1 MRGQLAIAIGAAF
14 AGWAA
19 CALAQSAA
27 PGATLSA
34 VKATAGPAR
43 PAESGASNSA
53 ATTGPL
59 AIGSIV
65 KDRAGATVGH
75 IVRLTTDKRGVSVA
89 QIRLGED
96 VFSVPVSELFSRG
109 GEVLST
115 VSLDDLKQGRTT
127 PSS

>member
-1 MRGQLAIAIGAAF
+1 MPLRFAIAVGAAL

-19 CALAQSAA
+19 GALAQPA
-27 PGATLSA
+27 PAGGEIGA
-34 VKATAGPAR
+34 VKTPAGPAR
-43 PAESGASNSA
+43 PAESGATNSA

-59 AIGSIV
+59 AIGAVV
-65 KDRAGATVGH
+65 KDRTGATVGH

-96 VFSVPVSELFSRG
+96 VFSVPVDALFSRG

-115 VSLDDLKQGRTT
+115 VSLSDLKHGRTA
-127 PSS
+127 PSP